1 MLLFLAFIQS
11 QPISFLLKATQVFTE
26 LESPPGEIWYKYNTE
41 AEEEYVSVLFDIL
54 YMYKIGVNLSG
65 LQKKTQ

>member
-1 MLLFLAFIQS
+1 MVQ
-11 QPISFLLKATQVFTE
+11 
-26 LESPPGEIWYKYNTE
+26 IWYKYDTE